1 MSPLGCSSP
10 VQPVRSQNA
19 MAQPVF
25 LPPPLPKDAT
35 PWTLLSWGSTP
46 LHGMS
51 RSPLLPTPAT
61 RAAIESHSLGVPCP
75 YSAYRKR
82 ESTSRPA
89 SLVAQLHRKSSPTL
103 SQPVQA
109 RTRYRTG
116 NPLAVPI
123 PPATEP
129 LPGFLNLSA
138 AFFLS
143 PPSHHFQMGG
153 AHGVAPSR
161 GLHFPRSPDSSS
173 LPAYPLDVIPSRCAT
188 SFPRKRVHWARTPYL
203 G

>member
-35 PWTLLSWGSTP
+35 PWALLSWGSTP

-51 RSPLLPTPAT
+51 RSTLLPTPIT
-61 RAAIESHSLGVPCP
+61 RTVIESHSLGVHCP
-75 YSAYRKR
+75 FSACRKR
-82 ESTSRPA
+82 ESTSRPV
-89 SLVAQLHRKSSPTL
+89 LPVAQLHRKSSPTL

-109 RTRYRTG
+109 RASYRTG
-116 NPLAVPI
+116 SPLTVPI

-129 LPGFLNLSA
+129 LPGFPNLSA

-153 AHGVAPSR
+153 AHGVTPSR
-161 GLHFPRSPDSSS
+161 GLHLPRSPDSSS
-173 LPAYPLDVIPSRCAT
+173 LPAYPLDVIPSGCAT
-188 SFPRKRVHWARTPYL
+188 SFLGRGSIGHASRT
-203 G
+203 

>member
-1 MSPLGCSSP
+1 LLIPGTAFALAERLAP
-10 VQPVRSQNA
+10 
-19 MAQPVF
+19 PVF

-51 RSPLLPTPAT
+51 RSSPLSTPAT
-61 RAAIESHSLGVPCP
+61 RAVVESHSLGVPCP
-75 YSAYRKR
+75 YSAYRKQ
-82 ESTSRPA
+82 EFTSRPA

-103 SQPVQA
+103 SQSVQA
-109 RTRYRTG
+109 RTSYRTG
-116 NPLAVPI
+116 NPLVVPN

-129 LPGFLNLSA
+129 LPGFPNLSA

-161 GLHFPRSPDSSS
+161 GLHFSRSPDSSS
-173 LPAYPLDVIPSRCAT
+173 PPACPLDVLPSGCAT
-188 SFPRKRVHWARTPYL
+188 SFLGRGSIGHASRT
-203 G
+203 